1 MKVSLAC
8 YVFHDV
14 AWHCMVFHGIAWYQL
29 YEGVPRL
36 LRLNLN
42 VSYVSAVSEASYVS
56 LSQTLNVLGSCSSY
70 QSVLPRGLCQQF
82 KTI

>member
-1 MKVSLAC
+1 MYSMML
-8 YVFHDV
+8 
-14 AWHCMVFHGIAWYQL
+14 HGIAWYSMVLYGIVWYQL